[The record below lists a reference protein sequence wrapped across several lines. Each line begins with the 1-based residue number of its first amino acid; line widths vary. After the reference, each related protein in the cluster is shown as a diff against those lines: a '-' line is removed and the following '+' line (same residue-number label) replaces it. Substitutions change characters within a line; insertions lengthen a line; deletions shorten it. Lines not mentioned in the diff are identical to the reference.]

1 MFFDIINVKLS
12 SKKQLQFV
20 VTVNWNEY
28 LLDNDVYIYKG
39 NVLTLLVKQFY
50 DFYLFLKKLN
60 DDLQALLNFNN
71 TNSDTVLKIWI
82 FETKSYVKS
91 VSI

>member
-1 MFFDIINVKLS
+1 MFVDIIIVKLS
-12 SKKQLQFV
+12 SRKQLQFV

-82 FETKSYVKS
+82 F
-91 VSI
+91 